1 MISWLSKESGSE
13 VYPAITS
20 TARGISLALHEGFLT
35 GRVSSVTLVD
45 GSPNL
50 NGFATF

>member
-1 MISWLSKESGSE
+1 MISWLSKERRSA

-35 GRVSSVTLVD
+35 GQVSSVTLVD

>member
-1 MISWLSKESGSE
+1 MISWLSKESRSA
-13 VYPAITS
+13 VYAITS

-35 GRVSSVTLVD
+35 GQVSSVTLVD
-45 GSPNL
+45 GSANL